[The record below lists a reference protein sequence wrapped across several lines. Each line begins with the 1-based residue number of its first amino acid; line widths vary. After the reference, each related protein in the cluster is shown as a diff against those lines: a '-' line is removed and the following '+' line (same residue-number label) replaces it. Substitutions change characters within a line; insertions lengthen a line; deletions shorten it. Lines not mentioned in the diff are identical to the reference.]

1 MSAEQLKSID
11 ITDTFTPKQKEQW
24 QKVSPFFEDGSR
36 MTMFSLRDGPDKPT
50 EIFLDCLEEDFMGTV
65 IKGTLEESLDS
76 FRTPKQAKNN
86 QDNHLAIAQAI
97 IANGS
102 AQINVKLYRS

>member
-11 ITDTFTPKQKEQW
+11 IVDTFTPKQKEQW
-24 QKVSPFFEDGSR
+24 QIVSSFFEDGSK
-36 MTMFSLRDGPDKPT
+36 MTMFSVHDGSDKPT

-65 IKGTLEESLDS
+65 IKGTLEENLHS
-76 FRTPKQAKNN
+76 FRTPEQAKNN
-86 QDNHLAIAQAI
+86 QDNYPAIAQAM